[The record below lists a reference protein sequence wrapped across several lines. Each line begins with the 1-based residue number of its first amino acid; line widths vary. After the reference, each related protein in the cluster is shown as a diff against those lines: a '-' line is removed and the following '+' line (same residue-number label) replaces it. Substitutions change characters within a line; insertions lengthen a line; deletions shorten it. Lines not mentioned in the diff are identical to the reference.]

1 MWRSSEYLER
11 YLISLHLTVIA
22 KFCLRINLQQ
32 YPAMV
37 LQVAGWNM
45 CGAAYSGS
53 ASMGGMYRR
62 GRQMPSLVASIPF
75 ALLIV
80 GTVSLGFSCA
90 ARWVLI
96 VFGTLYVHWVNV
108 YTTQSCCSL
117 NQNTVVMILIS
128 LLSASWHHNWVF
140 LLHLEMSQKLR
151 TLILCKS
158 LPEFLSRLLNSCLHQ
173 LLGIDEVSGEWL
185 QLLSAIHDEG
195 DGLILREWHSQSY
208 DCTHSFCVWF
218 DSLELFL
225 WSSLCYLKL
234 YKHILV
240 ELT

>member
-1 MWRSSEYLER
+1 
-11 YLISLHLTVIA
+11 
-22 KFCLRINLQQ
+22 
-32 YPAMV
+32 
-37 LQVAGWNM
+37 M

-96 VFGTLYVHWVNV
+96 VFGTLCVHWVNV
-108 YTTQSCCSL
+108 YTTQSSCSL
-117 NQNTVVMILIS
+117 NQNTVVMTLIIL
-128 LLSASWHHNWVF
+128 LPASWHHNWVF

-158 LPEFLSRLLNSCLHQ
+158 LPEFLSRLVNSCLHQ
-173 LLGIDEVSGEWL
+173 LLGVDEVSGSDGNCFLPFMMKEMVWYFVSDTHKVMNAHIL
-185 QLLSAIHDEG
+185 FVF
-195 DGLILREWHSQSY
+195 GLIHWNYFCGLPFVISSYTNISWLNSHS
-208 DCTHSFCVWF
+208 
-218 DSLELFL
+218 
-225 WSSLCYLKL
+225 SSLLG
-234 YKHILV
+234 IMGGV
-240 ELT
+240 F